1 MAITRLYPPSIKFKS
16 PPVCKFWLRGHCKFG
31 PNCWFL
37 HPEDQ
42 SPATMIKE
50 VTPSS
55 MAETEKERL
64 KKVTI
69 KEKMPSMVE
78 IKEPL
83 KEPFSG
89 PFSNLT
95 NLQGHK
101 KDVTGIM
108 LPIGSDKLYTA
119 SCDGTMRIWNCHTG
133 ECVAVWNLGG
143 EIGCLISEG
152 TWVFASLP
160 NLIKAWNV
168 VDGKEEPIC
177 LKHSLG
183 QVYAMVA
190 DADLLFSGTQEGSV
204 LAWRSS
210 FGANPFKLVAF
221 LKGHSK
227 VVLCL
232 TTGTGRLYSG
242 SMDHTVRVWD
252 PKNFECL
259 HILREHRGYV
269 TSLLCWQSFLLTS
282 SLDKT
287 IKAWALN
294 GGGPMEVI
302 HSRSEEDG
310 IVELKYMGDSEG
322 QPVLLCSLKDN
333 SVRVY
338 QLPSFAEKGRISS
351 IKEVKAMKTGPGGL
365 FFTGDGTGTVAV
377 WKWLEQP
384 SKAAA

>member
-1 MAITRLYPPSIKFKS
+1 MAITRLYPPPIKIKS
-16 PPVCKFWLRGHCKFG
+16 QPVCKFWLMGRCKYG
-31 PNCWFL
+31 PKCRFL

-50 VTPSS
+50 VIPS
-55 MAETEKERL
+55 MAATEKEPP

-69 KEKMPSMVE
+69 KKKMPPTVK

-83 KEPFSG
+83 KEPYSG

-101 KDVTGIM
+101 KDITGIV

-119 SCDGTMRIWNCHTG
+119 SRDGTMRIWNCNTG

-152 TWVFASLP
+152 TWIFASLP

-183 QVYAMVA
+183 QVYAMEA
-190 DADLLFSGTQEGSV
+190 DGDLLFSGTQEGSV
-204 LAWRSS
+204 LAWRGS
-210 FGANPFKLVAF
+210 FEANPFKLVAS

-232 TTGTGRLYSG
+232 TTGAGRLYSG

-259 HILREHRGYV
+259 HVLKEHRGYV
-269 TSLLCWQSFLLTS
+269 TSLICWQSFLLTS

-294 GGGPMEVI
+294 DGGRMEVI

-310 IVELKYMGDSEG
+310 IAELKGMGDSEG
-322 QPVLLCSLKDN
+322 QPVLLCALKDS

-351 IKEVKAMKTGPGGL
+351 SKEVKAMKTGPGDL
-365 FFTGDGTGTVAV
+365 FFTGNGTGTLAV
-377 WKWLEQP
+377 WKWTVEQP